1 MIVLQVRS
9 IEANR
14 SLAPIMGGLVKI
26 KDSGETVDI
35 GGRQSVMVSL
45 FPDPDC
51 EKIVLFGPDCVFL
64 FRLQWAQ
71 FRLKYCFP
79 PLLLLLFLS
88 TLNKKGNLLAV
99 PPLPDPSPN
108 LQLLTFWGGNLMAL
122 ASEWYLESWL
132 KRLKFEVEVDLKND
146 SKLCIVS
153 IFFKPFFCLT
163 TLCHRLS
170 LLLRSF
176 WFQQI
181 SFSLVRS
188 SHHLNQGQLATCTL
202 T

>member
-51 EKIVLFGPDCVFL
+51 ERIVLFCPDCVFL

-71 FRLKYCFP
+71 FRLKYCFLP
-79 PLLLLLFLS
+79 LLLLLLLLLFLS
-88 TLNKKGNLLAV
+88 TLNKKGNLLAAPLSQT
-99 PPLPDPSPN
+99 PPQTCN
-108 LQLLTFWGGNLMAL
+108 
-122 ASEWYLESWL
+122 SWPFEEETSWHWHQNDIWKVGWRGWSL
-132 KRLKFEVEVDLKND
+132 KLRLIWKMIQHSV
-146 SKLCIVS
+146 
-153 IFFKPFFCLT
+153 
-163 TLCHRLS
+163 
-170 LLLRSF
+170 
-176 WFQQI
+176 
-181 SFSLVRS
+181 
-188 SHHLNQGQLATCTL
+188 
-202 T
+202 

>member
-1 MIVLQVRS
+1 MLQVRS
-9 IEANR
+9 II
-14 SLAPIMGGLVKI
+14 APRMVGLVKI
-26 KDSGETVDI
+26 RESGGTVVDI

-51 EKIVLFGPDCVFL
+51 ERIVLFCPDCVFL

-71 FRLKYCFP
+71 FRLKYCFLP
-79 PLLLLLFLS
+79 LLLLLLLLFLS

-99 PPLPDPSPN
+99 PPLPDPSTN
-108 LQLLTFWGGNLMAL
+108 LQLLTFWGGDLMAL

-153 IFFKPFFCLT
+153 IFFKPNFCLT
-163 TLCHRLS
+163 ELCHRLS
-170 LLLRSF
+170 PLLRSF

-181 SFSLVRS
+181 SFSLIRS
-188 SHHLNQGQLATCTL
+188 SHHLNQRRVATCTL